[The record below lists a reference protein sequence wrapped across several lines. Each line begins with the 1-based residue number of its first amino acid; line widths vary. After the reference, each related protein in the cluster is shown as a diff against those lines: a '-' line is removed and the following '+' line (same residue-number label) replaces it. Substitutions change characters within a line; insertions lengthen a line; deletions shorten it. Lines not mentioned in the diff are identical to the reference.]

1 MDPITLALATFG
13 IQKLRGKSTKRSFR
27 DALIVGGIGQLG
39 SMTQA
44 GQGIGLSGFGTG
56 AGQLGATQQIA
67 GGAPGAMTQPLTL
80 GQQFASTP
88 VGGAASKM
96 WGKKAIP
103 QTVDSA
109 GQTIPGQ
116 AATGIQGL
124 SPGMKIGAGLGLA
137 TLMEG
142 EEDMP
147 DPPFTEQDY
156 KDAYNKQSKLT
167 GGLGESFDYPGSQ
180 GMYYPGTGSTLQNL
194 YSYKHGGLAS
204 LQKFATGGVS
214 YLPSKID
221 HDEKDTNNYVRAG
234 GQIADGTG
242 SGDKNQDT
250 ILAQLA
256 DGEFVSRSD
265 AILGAGLIEGAVPNS
280 EEEMRKKGAAFF
292 YSQQA
297 KFKRVF
303 DLLDASKKTKH

>member
-13 IQKLRGKSTKRSFR
+13 VQKLRGQSTKRAFR

-39 SMTQA
+39 SMTNA
-44 GQGIGLSGFGTG
+44 GANMGLKGFGSGTG
-56 AGQLGATQQIA
+56 ALAGNTLQQQVGNTQAWQ
-67 GGAPGAMTQPLTL
+67 
-80 GQQFASTP
+80 
-88 VGGAASKM
+88 
-96 WGKKAIP
+96 WGKAAIGQPAQKAIP
-103 QTVDSA
+103 ETIGAA

-116 AATGIQGL
+116 AATAATGIRGW
-124 SPGMKIGAGLGLA
+124 SPAAKMGAGLGIA

-147 DPPFTEQDY
+147 KPPFTEQDY
-156 KDAYNKQSKLT
+156 KDAYAKQSKLT
-167 GGLGESFDYPGSQ
+167 SGLGDAFQYTPSNV
-180 GMYYPGTGSTLQNL
+180 MYYGGPQSSDVYQYNQ
-194 YSYKHGGLAS
+194 GGLAS
-204 LQKFATGGVS
+204 IPKFATGGVN

-221 HDEKDTNNYVRAG
+221 HDEKDTNNYIRAE

-242 SGDKNQDT
+242 SGDKNKDT

-265 AILGAGLIEGAVPNS
+265 AILGAGLIEGAAPNS
-280 EEEMRKKGAAFF
+280 EEDMRKKGAAFF

-297 KFKRVF
+297 KFKRIF
-303 DLLDASKKTKH
+303 DLLNASKKTKH

>member
-39 SMTQA
+39 SMTSMGQQA
-44 GQGIGLSGFGTG
+44 GLTGFGTG
-56 AGQLGATQQIA
+56 AGQLGAGGLGVKQQLANTKAAQWA
-67 GGAPGAMTQPLTL
+67 GSAWGNKAVPATK
-80 GQQFASTP
+80 ASGYGPTFK
-88 VGGAASKM
+88 AAQ
-96 WGKKAIP
+96 A
-103 QTVDSA
+103 
-109 GQTIPGQ
+109 GQ
-116 AATGIQGL
+116 AATGFQAW
-124 SPGMKIGAGLGLA
+124 SPGAKIGAGLGLA
-137 TLMEG
+137 TLLEG
-142 EEDMP
+142 DEDMP

-167 GGLGESFDYPGSQ
+167 EGLGDKFDYGNTPNPHYYGGPGL
-180 GMYYPGTGSTLQNL
+180 GNL
-194 YSYKHGGLAS
+194 YNYNKGGLAS
-204 LQKFATGGVS
+204 IQKFATGGVS

-234 GQIADGTG
+234 GQIADGAG
-242 SGDKNQDT
+242 AGDKNKDT

-265 AILGAGLIEGAVPNS
+265 AILGAGLIEGAAPNS
-280 EEEMRKKGAAFF
+280 QDEMRKKGAAFF
-292 YSQQA
+292 YGQQA

-303 DLLDASKKTKH
+303 DLLNASKKTTH

>member
-13 IQKLRGKSTKRSFR
+13 VQKLRGKSTKRSFR

-39 SMTQA
+39 GMAGVKGMSAYGQTALPWTVGGGGGNFLAGA
-44 GQGIGLSGFGTG
+44 GQGG
-56 AGQLGATQQIA
+56 ALWKS
-67 GGAPGAMTQPLTL
+67 
-80 GQQFASTP
+80 QFAGSL
-88 VGGAASKM
+88 
-96 WGKKAIP
+96 
-103 QTVDSA
+103 
-109 GQTIPGQ
+109 PGQ
-116 AATGIQGL
+116 AIGSKAVMDGKTVTKPATGMMGW

-137 TLMEG
+137 TLLEG
-142 EEDMP
+142 DEEMP

-156 KDAYNKQSKLT
+156 KDAYNEQSKLT
-167 GGLGESFDYPGSQ
+167 SGLSDRFDYGSTPNPHYYGGAGLG
-180 GMYYPGTGSTLQNL
+180 NL
-194 YSYKHGGLAS
+194 YNYNKGGLAS
-204 LQKFATGGVS
+204 IQKFATGGVS

-234 GQIADGTG
+234 GQIADGAG
-242 SGDKNQDT
+242 AGDKNKDT

-265 AILGAGLIEGAVPNS
+265 AILGAGLIEGAAPNS

-303 DLLDASKKTKH
+303 DLLNASKKTTH